1 MVEQDDAADADLL
14 FQEFDFPENY
24 VNMAHPNDG
33 TIMSTP
39 AERLCKFLCDTPWW
53 FWFDSF
59 ALHIKNELI
68 STN

>member
-1 MVEQDDAADADLL
+1 MVEQDDVADADLL

-39 AERLCKFLCDTPWW
+39 AERLCRFLCDTPR
-53 FWFDSF
+53 
-59 ALHIKNELI
+59 
-68 STN
+68 